1 MDPVIIS
8 VIVFGSV
15 AYVGG
20 TVYFCWRVCQREPL
34 LDPLLDISPPLDSGR
49 PLDVSHRPLDSCR
62 VSDTVDYSD
71 IYPQTN

>member
-8 VIVFGSV
+8 LIVFGSL

-20 TVYFCWRVCQREPL
+20 AVFCYCRVLRRDPLLNPL
-34 LDPLLDISPPLDSGR
+34 LDVSH
-49 PLDVSHRPLDSCR
+49 PLDVSHRPLDSSR

>member
-8 VIVFGSV
+8 LIVFGSM

-20 TVYFCWRVCQREPL
+20 AVFCYCRVLRRDPLLNPL
-34 LDPLLDISPPLDSGR
+34 LDVSR
-49 PLDVSHRPLDSCR
+49 PLDFSQPKDSE
-62 VSDTVDYSD
+62 SVDYST

>member
-8 VIVFGSV
+8 LIIFGSF

-20 TVYFCWRVCQREPL
+20 AVFCYCRVLRRDPL
-34 LDPLLDISPPLDSGR
+34 LDPLLDPSL
-49 PLDVSHRPLDSCR
+49 RPLDSSR
-62 VSDTVDYSD
+62 VSDTVDYSN

>member
-8 VIVFGSV
+8 LIVFGSL

-20 TVYFCWRVCQREPL
+20 AVFCYCRVLRRDPLLNPL
-34 LDPLLDISPPLDSGR
+34 LDFSPPLDVSRPLDSGR
-49 PLDVSHRPLDSCR
+49 PLDSSR

>member
-8 VIVFGSV
+8 LIVFGSL

-20 TVYFCWRVCQREPL
+20 AVFCYCRVLRRDPLLNPL
-34 LDPLLDISPPLDSGR
+34 LDVSRPLDFSPPLDSG
-49 PLDVSHRPLDSCR
+49 LRPLDSSR

>member
-8 VIVFGSV
+8 LIVFGSL

-20 TVYFCWRVCQREPL
+20 AVFCYCRVCRRDPLLNPL
-34 LDPLLDISPPLDSGR
+34 LDFSQPLDPS
-49 PLDVSHRPLDSCR
+49 LRPLDSSR
-62 VSDTVDYSD
+62 VSDTVDYST

>member
-8 VIVFGSV
+8 VIVFGSM

-20 TVYFCWRVCQREPL
+20 AVFCYCRVCRRDPLLNPL
-34 LDPLLDISPPLDSGR
+34 LDSGPPLDVTR
-49 PLDVSHRPLDSCR
+49 PLDTSR

>member
-8 VIVFGSV
+8 LIVFGSM

-20 TVYFCWRVCQREPL
+20 AVFCYCRVCRRDPL
-34 LDPLLDISPPLDSGR
+34 LDPLLDFSPPLD
-49 PLDVSHRPLDSCR
+49 VTRPLDSES
-62 VSDTVDYSD
+62 VEYST

>member
-34 LDPLLDISPPLDSGR
+34 LDPLLDVSR
-49 PLDVSHRPLDSCR
+49 PLDPSLRPLDSSR

>member
-8 VIVFGSV
+8 LIVFGSM

-20 TVYFCWRVCQREPL
+20 AVFCYCRVLRRDPL
-34 LDPLLDISPPLDSGR
+34 LNPLLDISQPLDPS
-49 PLDVSHRPLDSCR
+49 LRPLDSSR
-62 VSDTVDYSD
+62 VSDTVDYST

>member
-8 VIVFGSV
+8 LIVFGSM

-20 TVYFCWRVCQREPL
+20 AVFCYCRVCRRDPL
-34 LDPLLDISPPLDSGR
+34 LDPLLDVSRPLDSGR
-49 PLDVSHRPLDSCR
+49 PLDPSLRPLDSSR

>member
-8 VIVFGSV
+8 VIVSSSV

-34 LDPLLDISPPLDSGR
+34 LDPLLDSGPPLDTS
-49 PLDVSHRPLDSCR
+49 R
-62 VSDTVDYSD
+62 VSDSVDYST
-71 IYPQTN
+71 IYPHQ

>member
-1 MDPVIIS
+1 MDPIIIS

-34 LDPLLDISPPLDSGR
+34 LDPLLDVSPPLDPESVEY
-49 PLDVSHRPLDSCR
+49 PA
-62 VSDTVDYSD
+62 
-71 IYPQTN
+71 IYPTT

>member
-8 VIVFGSV
+8 VIAFGSV

-34 LDPLLDISPPLDSGR
+34 LDPLLDVSR
-49 PLDVSHRPLDSCR
+49 PLDFSQPLDPSLRPLDSSR

>member
-8 VIVFGSV
+8 LIVFGSM

-20 TVYFCWRVCQREPL
+20 AVFCYCRVLRRDPL
-34 LDPLLDISPPLDSGR
+34 LDPLLDVSR
-49 PLDVSHRPLDSCR
+49 PLDPSLRPLDSSR

>member
-8 VIVFGSV
+8 VIVSSSV

-20 TVYFCWRVCQREPL
+20 TVYFCWRVCQRDPL
-34 LDPLLDISPPLDSGR
+34 LDPLLDVSPPLDSE
-49 PLDVSHRPLDSCR
+49 S
-62 VSDTVDYSD
+62 VDYSD

>member
-8 VIVFGSV
+8 LIVFGSM

-20 TVYFCWRVCQREPL
+20 AVFCYCRVCRRDPL
-34 LDPLLDISPPLDSGR
+34 LNPLLDISQPLDPS
-49 PLDVSHRPLDSCR
+49 LRPLDSSR

>member
-8 VIVFGSV
+8 LIVFGSL

-20 TVYFCWRVCQREPL
+20 AVFCYCRVLRRDPLLNPL
-34 LDPLLDISPPLDSGR
+34 LDVSRPLDFSQPLDSE
-49 PLDVSHRPLDSCR
+49 S
-62 VSDTVDYSD
+62 VDYST

>member
-8 VIVFGSV
+8 LIVFGSL

-20 TVYFCWRVCQREPL
+20 AVFCYCRVLRRDPQLNPL
-34 LDPLLDISPPLDSGR
+34 
-49 PLDVSHRPLDSCR
+49 LDVSHPLDPSLRPLDSSR

>member
-8 VIVFGSV
+8 LIVFGSM

-20 TVYFCWRVCQREPL
+20 AVFCYCRVCRRDPL
-34 LDPLLDISPPLDSGR
+34 LDPLLDFSPPLYVSR
-49 PLDVSHRPLDSCR
+49 PLDTSR

-71 IYPQTN
+71 IYPQSN

>member
-8 VIVFGSV
+8 LIVFGSM

-20 TVYFCWRVCQREPL
+20 AVFCYCRVCRRDPL
-34 LDPLLDISPPLDSGR
+34 LDPLLDVSR
-49 PLDVSHRPLDSCR
+49 PLDPSLRPLDSSR

>member
-20 TVYFCWRVCQREPL
+20 TVYFCWRVCRRDPL
-34 LDPLLDISPPLDSGR
+34 LDPLLDFSQPLDPS
-49 PLDVSHRPLDSCR
+49 LRPLDSSR

>member
-8 VIVFGSV
+8 VIVSSSV

-34 LDPLLDISPPLDSGR
+34 LDPLLDFSPPLDFSR
-49 PLDVSHRPLDSCR
+49 PLDPSLRPLDSSR